1 MTDAREV
8 RVSRYIEAT
17 PGTVFG
23 ILSDPARFSEWIQG
37 EASFEP
43 RAGSE
48 LTIHFPNFDTVVAG
62 EVLEVV
68 PDERLV
74 LSWGV
79 SEGRQAEWFPTG
91 SSTVSFEL
99 RPEGEGTRVELVHA
113 DLPTEKEVEQH
124 RAGWRFHAGRLD
136 LVANRAEVGERLPDV
151 LDAWCAAWS
160 EPDDADRAKLL
171 ERCCANDVHY
181 ADEWATLDGRERLSL
196 HIANSIRF
204 MPGARLA
211 LKREPTICRGEVLA
225 VWTVGPAVENPA
237 GSGRKAEEEGADGAG
252 RDDGEGGATGDGGA
266 PRMEGI
272 LHARVGLD
280 GRIRSATS
288 FLGA

>member
-1 MTDAREV
+1 MSDAREV
-8 RVSRYIEAT
+8 RLSRYIEAT

-23 ILSDPARFSEWIQG
+23 ILTDPARFSEWIQG

-48 LTIHFPNFDTVVAG
+48 LTIRFPNFDTVVSG
-62 EVLEVV
+62 EVVDVV

-79 SEGRQAEWFPTG
+79 SEGRQAAWFPAG
-91 SSTVSFEL
+91 SSTVSLEL
-99 RPEGEGTRVELVHA
+99 RPEGDGTRVELIHA
-113 DLPTEKEVEQH
+113 DLPSEEEVEQH
-124 RAGWRFHAGRLD
+124 RAGWRFHVGRLD
-136 LVANRAEVGERLPDV
+136 LVANRAEVGAGLPDV

-160 EPDDADRAKLL
+160 ESDDDRRTELL
-171 ERCCANDVHY
+171 ERCCTDDVHY
-181 ADEWATLDGRERLSL
+181 ADEWATLDGRERLAL
-196 HIANSIRF
+196 HIANSLRF

-211 LKREPTICRGEVLA
+211 LSGDPSICRGEVLA
-225 VWTVGPAVENPA
+225 PWTVGPAADAP
-237 GSGRKAEEEGADGAG
+237 EGAAG
-252 RDDGEGGATGDGGA
+252 EGGDGEGV
-266 PRMEGI
+266 PRMEGM

>member
-1 MTDAREV
+1 MTDTREV

-23 ILSDPARFSEWIQG
+23 ILSDAARFSEWIQG
-37 EASFEP
+37 TASFEP

-48 LTIHFPNFDTVVAG
+48 LTIRFPNFDTVVSG
-62 EVLEVV
+62 KVLEVV

-79 SEGRQAEWFPTG
+79 S
-91 SSTVSFEL
+91 

-113 DLPTEKEVEQH
+113 DLPTEEEVEQH
-124 RAGWRFHAGRLD
+124 RAGWRFHVGRLD
-136 LVANRAEVGERLPDV
+136 LVANRAEVGERLPEV

-160 EPDDADRAKLL
+160 ESDDDRRAELL
-171 ERCCANDVHY
+171 EHCCADDVRY

-196 HIANSIRF
+196 HIANSLRF
-204 MPGARLA
+204 MPGARLSLA
-211 LKREPTICRGEVLA
+211 GDPAICRGEVLA
-225 VWTVGPAVENPA
+225 PWSVGPAEA
-237 GSGRKAEEEGADGAG
+237 KDTAGADGAG
-252 RDDGEGGATGDGGA
+252 VEGAAAANGTPDDGP
-266 PRMEGI
+266 PRMRGI
-272 LHARVGLD
+272 LHARVGLH